1 MAAEPLT
8 RAMMLRARM
17 EAAVVAALLVALLTT
32 WWMQPTMVEHYAKVD
47 LYQCLMWS
55 IPMEKMNGIGFRGSN
70 SNATGAWCLAG
81 NGTAGLDVLAS
92 VTNILEGMQS
102 RVQVHGGEQ
111 QAGLYDESAIN
122 AEAINAEAINA
133 DAISAEAISAE
144 TDAISAGVLEL
155 RHGVEGPVMEQ
166 GMLSH
171 SWCTPKESNGSAQNS
186 SVNALTGLQPACA
199 LAISAVTMDWQC
211 STIHPMWL
219 TSM

>member
-1 MAAEPLT
+1 
-8 RAMMLRARM
+8 
-17 EAAVVAALLVALLTT
+17 
-32 WWMQPTMVEHYAKVD
+32 MQ
-47 LYQCLMWS
+47 
-55 IPMEKMNGIGFRGSN
+55 R
-70 SNATGAWCLAG
+70 
-81 NGTAGLDVLAS
+81 
-92 VTNILEGMQS
+92 QS
-102 RVQVHGGEQ
+102 TQR
-111 QAGLYDESAIN
+111 
-122 AEAINAEAINA
+122 AINAEAINA